1 MGASMAHEIKG
12 ELLDA
17 VPDSD
22 WQLPADVILSHG
34 IRQRTEALAA
44 WSQAQLDSAIDAA
57 RVVTLPSGSGYSE
70 LGVKVA
76 A

>member
-1 MGASMAHEIKG
+1 MNTSP
-12 ELLDA
+12 LLDA
-17 VPDSD
+17 VPDAA

-44 WSQAQLDSAIDAA
+44 WSQAQLDSALDAA
-57 RVVTLPSGSGYSE
+57 RVATLPSAAGYNE